1 MRARIETRALRDL
14 HQRIQIR
21 RLRQKAFEASA
32 VRLRILGRAV
42 ARHGNKP
49 HRTQG
54 GFSAASACQ
63 VRQAHP
69 LRTPAFLTLAAPPDY
84 AKAGSVKAANVWG
97 RHGGKDVGKQGGKDK
112 AEKEKSG
119 KKAKG

>member
-1 MRARIETRALRDL
+1 M
-14 HQRIQIR
+14 
-21 RLRQKAFEASA
+21 
-32 VRLRILGRAV
+32 ILGRAV

-69 LRTPAFLTLAAPPDY
+69 LRTPAVLTLAVASDY
-84 AKAGSVKAANVWG
+84 AKAGSVKAADVWG
-97 RHGGKDVGKQGGKDK
+97 GHGGKDVGKQGGKDK
-112 AEKEKSG
+112 AEKEKGG